1 MWRCLLFRQQE
12 HDYLL
17 EINSWSSLTQETDW
31 WQRRRLTAVI
41 DFSPPTYH
49 IDYHVDK
56 PAVSTF
62 KLFPCEVASSSDT
75 FITVI
80 RFAWCNAMTRY
91 RQTAS
96 QSSYCSESSTITVQG
111 TNGIHLLRV
120 QTHLQHIMTFVL
132 SLMIPLKISVL
143 LSQTSASTW
152 RSRTEWWHQCL
163 SLLLL
168 CWIKPPDWFKS
179 LTCCWAHLF
188 ATKRK
193 NFIFTQNRLLE
204 TKDV

>member
-17 EINSWSSLTQETDW
+17 EINSWS
-31 WQRRRLTAVI
+31 AVI
-41 DFSPPTYH
+41 DFNPSTYH

-62 KLFPCEVASSSDT
+62 KLFPCEVASSSRT

-132 SLMIPLKISVL
+132 SLMIPLKTSVL
-143 LSQTSASTW
+143 LSRTSASTW
-152 RSRTEWWHQCL
+152 RIRTEWWHQCL

-179 LTCCWAHLF
+179 LTCCWEKVHF
-188 ATKRK
+188 HTKQAFRNK
-193 NFIFTQNRLLE
+193 RRVNVSVQFGTERTGSQSW
-204 TKDV
+204 KQQY